1 MSPRDKNLG
10 PVGPAPSPPGLPTE
24 PSPGP
29 VREPV
34 PPVIVRQAG
43 SRDQGRCGPT
53 CRLVSLK
60 DAAVVLGVSTAS
72 VRRLIWGRRLPAVRI
87 LRRIQLDVRDLER
100 LIEQCKDG
108 RF

>member
-1 MSPRDKNLG
+1 MSPRDN
-10 PVGPAPSPPGLPTE
+10 APHLPDK

-34 PPVIVRQAG
+34 PPVTLRQAG

-60 DAAVVLGVSTAS
+60 DAAAVLGVSTAS